1 MKAFFPSNDGK
12 KRKVSLDNVTP
23 SDPSFLIAQE
33 SDESVFPPTMLENE
47 QLALKR
53 SAWKAAYHA
62 AQDEEAFASVEVLC
76 RDYLSFQNELREK
89 RLRFDNVMRCINTV
103 QPS

>member
-1 MKAFFPSNDGK
+1 M
-12 KRKVSLDNVTP
+12 L
-23 SDPSFLIAQE
+23 
-33 SDESVFPPTMLENE
+33 PPAMLENG

-62 AQDEEAFASVEVLC
+62 AQDEEAFASVEVLN

-89 RLRFDNVMRCINTV
+89 RLRFDNFMRCINTV
-103 QPS
+103 QAS